1 MLRDMDQSDAVK
13 SILSQY
19 RASLAMLRQAVE
31 LCPENLWLVSDYRN
45 QYWHIAYHAL
55 FYAHLYV
62 NASEAEFT
70 PWEKHRPACRRL
82 GESTAKDP
90 LPDAYS
96 KSDVLDY
103 LQICC
108 EQIETK
114 VPELPLDGESGF
126 DWLPFNRLGVHF
138 YNIGHIQHHTGQLAE
153 RLRTACDIGVPW
165 VRHG

>member
-1 MLRDMDQSDAVK
+1 MEDSAAVK

-31 LCPENLWLVSDYRN
+31 LCPESLWLASSCRN

-70 PWEKHRPACRRL
+70 PWEKHRSACRRL
-82 GESTAKDP
+82 GEATEKDP
-90 LPDAYS
+90 LPDAYA
-96 KSDVLDY
+96 KADVLDY
-103 LQICC
+103 FVICSA
-108 EQIETK
+108 EIEDK
-114 VPELPLDGESGF
+114 VPELPLDGPSGF
-126 DWLPFNRLGVHF
+126 DWLPFNRLEVHF

-153 RLRTACDIGVPW
+153 RLRTVCDIGVQW